1 MEEIVFDWI
10 RMCHDR
16 VEYVKG
22 INSTNYKLHRTN
34 GPAVEYYS
42 GEKEYYINGIQK
54 TAEDIKK

>member
-1 MEEIVFDWI
+1 MEEIGLDWV
-10 RMCHDR
+10 RLLSDR
-16 VEYVKG
+16 VEYVTG
-22 INSTNYKLHRTN
+22 TTPDNYKLHRTN